1 MEDKTDGVEN
11 LNVEVSEENGNIV
24 FLHKIVKGKA
34 SRSYGIHVAKLA
46 GVPNVLL
53 ENAEKKLDIL
63 ETEGKRISV
72 TDSFLSE
79 HASSH
84 NSEHQKEEQLSF
96 FRSEINPAVE
106 ELKKLDLMEVK
117 PSEANIISAR
127 GACSSEPCWKGWPRT
142 ISGNIRR
149 IKV

>member
-1 MEDKTDGVEN
+1 M
-11 LNVEVSEENGNIV
+11 
-24 FLHKIVKGKA
+24 
-34 SRSYGIHVAKLA
+34 
-46 GVPNVLL
+46 L

-63 ETEGKRISV
+63 ETEGERTSV

-96 FRSEINPAVE
+96 FGSEINSAVE

-117 PSEANIISAR
+117 PSEA
-127 GACSSEPCWKGWPRT
+127 
-142 ISGNIRR
+142 IRILEKLKEKIGR
-149 IKV
+149 AHV